1 MNTVLFLILR
11 RMRAPLL
18 LLSAVYAVATLGLTL
33 IPGLDDQGNP
43 WRMDFFHA
51 FYFVT
56 FMGTT
61 IGFGEIPYPFTDT
74 QRMWTLI
81 FIYITV
87 ATWIY
92 AVGSLIS
99 LLQNDALKKA
109 FLDYQFSLRIKKL
122 REPFILIA
130 GYGDTGTKLVRSLR
144 RRFIQASIVDIAQRR
159 LDALLLD
166 DFPMD
171 VPGILAD
178 ASNPDKLVMA
188 GINSPYCRA
197 VVALTDSNAVNL
209 HIAITAKVMNPGLN
223 VICRADSRTIADN
236 MRSFGTDH
244 IIDPYETFAR
254 QLVLA
259 AKSPNQYA
267 LNEWFRSA
275 LDEPVPTQLEIS
287 EGRWIIC
294 GFGKFGRAVY
304 EEMVSYGLEAQI
316 IEPDA
321 SIAGMPENT
330 IIGDGTGVDTLT
342 KAGVKNAIGI
352 IAGSN
357 DDSNNLSII
366 VTARL
371 LNPEL
376 FVVIRQNKSANR
388 ELFQQSKSNIVME
401 SSNVIAKKIRTLLTN
416 PMIDE
421 FLSLARA
428 HDDAWAGILV
438 DQLRI
443 ICPKSVPDV
452 WAVTIGHRD
461 AHAVMETIGRGEE
474 VLIQNLTQA
483 HTNRAE
489 MLPLIV
495 LYQRNKNGAFCMP
508 DPNTEIRIGDR
519 LLFAG
524 TAAARFNVQWNLQ
537 NIVAL
542 SYVRTGK
549 SEPQTWF
556 GRRFLQ
562 N

>member
-1 MNTVLFLILR
+1 
-11 RMRAPLL
+11 MRAPLL

-92 AVGSLIS
+92 AVGTLIS
-99 LLQNDALKKA
+99 LLQNEALKKA
-109 FLDYQFSLRIKKL
+109 LLDYQFRHRIKKL
-122 REPFILIA
+122 NEPFILIA

-144 RRFIQASIVDIAQRR
+144 RRFIQASIIDIEQRSI
-159 LDALLLD
+159 DALLLD

-223 VICRADSRTIADN
+223 VICRSDSRSIEDN
-236 MRSFGTDH
+236 MKSFGTDH
-244 IIDPYETFAR
+244 IIDPYQTFAR

-259 AKSPNQYA
+259 TKSPNQYA

-287 EGRWIIC
+287 QGRWIIC
-294 GFGKFGRAVY
+294 GFGKFGRAIY
-304 EEMVSYGLEAQI
+304 EEMVNHGLETQI

-330 IIGDGTGVDTLT
+330 IIGDGTGVKSLT
-342 KAGVKNAIGI
+342 EAGITNAIGI
-352 IAGSN
+352 IAGSD

-376 FVVIRQNKSANR
+376 FVIIRQNQSSNGD
-388 ELFQQSKSNIVME
+388 LFQQSKANIVME

-428 HDDAWAGILV
+428 HDDTWAGILV
-438 DQLRI
+438 DKLRTM
-443 ICPKSVPDV
+443 CPEVVPNV

-461 AHAVMETIGRGEE
+461 AHAVMKTIGRNEE
-474 VLIQNLTQA
+474 VLIQNLTQD
-483 HTNRAE
+483 HTDRTE
-489 MLPLIV
+489 RLPLIV
-495 LYQRNKNGAFCMP
+495 LYHRNKNGAFCMP
-508 DPNTEIRIGDR
+508 DPSTKIRIGDK

-524 TAAARFNVQWNLQ
+524 TALARFNVQWNLQ

-542 SYVRTGK
+542 SYIRTGE
-549 SEPQTWF
+549 SETQTWF
-556 GRRFLQ
+556 GRKFLQ
-562 N
+562 RRA